1 VVRRATVCAPRR
13 RGISNLRAGSG
24 TPLTAIFENSSHM
37 AFVEERERYMR
48 VAGDFLARVEARSG

>member
-1 VVRRATVCAPRR
+1 V
-13 RGISNLRAGSG
+13 
-24 TPLTAIFENSSHM
+24 IFEDSSHM